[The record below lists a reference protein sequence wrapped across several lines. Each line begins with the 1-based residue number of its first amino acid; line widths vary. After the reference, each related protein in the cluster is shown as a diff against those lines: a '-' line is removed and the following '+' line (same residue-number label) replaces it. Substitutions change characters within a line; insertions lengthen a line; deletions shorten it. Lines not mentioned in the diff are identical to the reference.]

1 MRKSISVSTK
11 KRKPG
16 RPPTTGKGTL
26 IGIRWHEPL
35 LSMIE
40 EWAAQQDDK
49 PERSI
54 AIRRLVEH
62 GLKHWGK

>member
-1 MRKSISVSTK
+1 
-11 KRKPG
+11 
-16 RPPTTGKGTL
+16 L
-26 IGIRWHEPL
+26 IGMRWHKPL

-54 AIRRLVEH
+54 AIRRLVER
-62 GLKHWGK
+62 GLKYRGK